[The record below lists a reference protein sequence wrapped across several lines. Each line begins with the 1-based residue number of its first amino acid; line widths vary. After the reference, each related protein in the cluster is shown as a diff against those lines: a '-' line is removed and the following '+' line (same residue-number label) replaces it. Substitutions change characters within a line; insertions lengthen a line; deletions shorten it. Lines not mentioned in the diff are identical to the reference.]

1 MPAVYCEIINHAVG
15 PRAASELTLFGQVY
29 DLAAAVKTGVVNKT
43 SAPGRLLHDAV
54 AWAALVPPDCFPI
67 AAIPEI
73 ERYTAPLAATNL
85 IALKGE
91 AEWHITPLGEVVLE
105 RPKHRLH

>member
-1 MPAVYCEIINHAVG
+1 MFVTLTDQQHYLL
-15 PRAASELTLFGQVY
+15 ELIADG
-29 DLAAAVKTGVVNKT
+29 
-43 SAPGRLLHDAV
+43 
-54 AWAALVPPDCFPI
+54 PI

-85 IALKGE
+85 IALKSG
-91 AEWHITPLGEVVLE
+91 AEWHITPLGEAVLE